1 MEPDGGYFLWVEL
14 PEGSD
19 VDVLFE
25 NARERGVVF
34 VKGTD
39 FLIEGGRNTL
49 RIAYSGVT
57 PAEIDEGVSRLAEA
71 YRGLADAAA

>member
-1 MEPDGGYFLWVEL
+1 MWVEL

-25 NARERGVVF
+25 VARERGLLF

-39 FLIEGGRNTL
+39 FLIEGGQNTL
-49 RIAYSGVT
+49 RIAFSGVS
-57 PAEIDEGVSRLAEA
+57 PAEIDEGVARLAEA